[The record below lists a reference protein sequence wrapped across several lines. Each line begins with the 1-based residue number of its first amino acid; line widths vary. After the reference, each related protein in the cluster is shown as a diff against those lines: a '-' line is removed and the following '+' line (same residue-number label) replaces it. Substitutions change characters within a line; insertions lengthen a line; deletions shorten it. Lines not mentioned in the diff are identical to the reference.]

1 VKDFKQHTKH
11 NQRSNSM
18 YTDCQKK
25 LHTFIF
31 LFPMSMLMCFDQH
44 FDYMATG
51 VYCTMSGQF
60 DPISVNYFDQT
71 SLCNFRMSISCIG
84 IMKTDLSRNNF
95 LYTLLM
101 KKPTSLSTCLG
112 CLKIRQLNL
121 FEHLLLASVSLASL
135 DRWIGTDVLSF
146 TWSSVI
152 M

>member
-31 LFPMSMLMCFDQH
+31 LFPMSMLMCLIKISH
-44 FDYMATG
+44 GDYMATG

-71 SLCNFRMSISCIG
+71 SLCNFRTSISCIC
-84 IMKTDLSRNNF
+84 IVKNVLSRNNF

-121 FEHLLLASVSLASL
+121 FEHLLLVSMSLASL
-135 DRWIGTDVLSF
+135 DR
-146 TWSSVI
+146 
-152 M
+152 

>member
-1 VKDFKQHTKH
+1 MKDFKQHTKH

-71 SLCNFRMSISCIG
+71 SLCNFRMSNL
-84 IMKTDLSRNNF
+84 TDLSRNNF

-112 CLKIRQLNL
+112 RLKIRQLNL
-121 FEHLLLASVSLASL
+121 FEHLLLVSVSLASL

-146 TWSSVI
+146 TSSVI